1 MQVQIEEVLKNSGVG
16 EKIDAVAAS
25 IGPGSFTGL
34 RIGLAA
40 AKVLAYAWKIKII
53 GVPTLRTMAFNFPTN
68 FATVLPLIDAQK
80 NRAYVQQF
88 KNFLP
93 QTEIEVMPIDEIVSS
108 AEKIDGEVFL
118 CGDVLHKIKVEL
130 PANVK
135 IAPANLKMP
144 RASNVA
150 LCGKF
155 LLEQGREDNLMN
167 LEPLYVRRSE
177 AEVLWERRQKLL
189 SEK

>member
-1 MQVQIEEVLKNSGVG
+1 M
-16 EKIDAVAAS
+16 
-25 IGPGSFTGL
+25 
-34 RIGLAA
+34 
-40 AKVLAYAWKIKII
+40 AYAWKIKIV
-53 GVPTLRTMAFNFPTN
+53 GVPTLQAMAFNFPTD
-68 FATVLPLIDAQK
+68 FVTVLPLIDAQK

-88 KNFLP
+88 KNCLP
-93 QTEIEVMPIDEIVSS
+93 QNKIEVQAIDEVVKS

-118 CGDVLHKIKVEL
+118 CGDVLHKIKIEL

-135 IAPANLKMP
+135 IAPVNLKMP
-144 RASNVA
+144 RAANVA